1 MSAYPDCE
9 PDCPVTPKTPG
20 HLPGCESRIETREQA
35 QSRIRAV
42 RYAQAQA
49 VTMRARGRIE
59 DERAWLDLLALL
71 DGTDN

>member
-1 MSAYPDCE
+1 MSAYSECDPG
-9 PDCPVTPKTPG
+9 CPVTPQTPG
-20 HLPGCESRIETREQA
+20 HLPACESRMETREQA

-71 DGTDN
+71 DEADR